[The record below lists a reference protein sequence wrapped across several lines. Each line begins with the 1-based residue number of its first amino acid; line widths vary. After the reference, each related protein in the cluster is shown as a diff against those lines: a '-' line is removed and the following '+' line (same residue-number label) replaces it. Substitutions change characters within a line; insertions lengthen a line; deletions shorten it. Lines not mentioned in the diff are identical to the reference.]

1 MDHSKLRLN
10 SILRVLNLQ
19 RHHEKNTVAASEYL
33 NVPFGLENASL
44 AGQRP
49 PMRIRPR
56 AVTILIHLSVAKR
69 EGTQTNLSSEV
80 PQSCAPEL
88 SRRRPPRPV
97 RSLDPC
103 WAQKTIG
110 HEDCKPSLCMI
121 YELLGA
127 AFDGPKNDESL
138 VMSSENILIPV
149 KSATRF

>member
-1 MDHSKLRLN
+1 MTY
-10 SILRVLNLQ
+10 
-19 RHHEKNTVAASEYL
+19 TVAASQYL

-69 EGTQTNLSSEV
+69 EGTQTNLSSEI

-88 SRRRPPRPV
+88 SRRRPPRPLI
-97 RSLDPC
+97 RSVLGAKDNRTRGLR
-103 WAQKTIG
+103 A
-110 HEDCKPSLCMI
+110 
-121 YELLGA
+121 LLLYDLRALA

-138 VMSSENILIPV
+138 VMSSENILMPV